1 MFGSDGIPDWG
12 IACEPGGFDRAL
24 EFVWWLRSWPPSLCR
39 PQVQAWRRRPNNPS
53 GVPDQ
58 QERIG

>member
-12 IACEPGGFDRAL
+12 IAYEPGGFDRAL
-24 EFVWWLRSWPPSLCR
+24 ESFGGSGPGRLRYVGLESEPR
-39 PQVQAWRRRPNNPS
+39 GGGRTIPS
-53 GVPDQ
+53 GVPDE